1 MAAPVQNKDSQSPN
15 SMPASAAAGSPLINV
30 GQMIGGQKASAN
42 HGASSN
48 GASSTAAAAGA
59 SGAMQSVYPPA
70 SAAQITKHVT
80 MAAKIAE
87 EREDIDALSA
97 FTGVLDPKSE
107 QQFMQMVV
115 ARRAL
120 HKGSSKKSPKGS
132 PTVSPHRS
140 PTGSPKVPHRAIGL
154 KVHKP
159 STHATTSESAAS
171 APASVPGDSQN

>member
-42 HGASSN
+42 HGAN
-48 GASSTAAAAGA
+48 STAAAAGA
-59 SGAMQSVYPPA
+59 SGAMQSVYASA

-80 MAAKIAE
+80 KAAQIAE

-140 PTGSPKVPHRAIGL
+140 PTGSPKVLHRAIGL

-171 APASVPGDSQN
+171 APASVPASVPGDSQN